1 MPRRL
6 LLAFSLLCASCPAA
20 RCKTDDP
27 DPASDSAAPVLSVL
41 NGSYFVAARKA
52 AGRPGHP
59 SRQSAGLFS
68 AIAAINGSAWLHTPQ
83 AHVHDTKRTWNQ
95 TLLDVGPF
103 SVMNKSITPASG
115 DKHDFICI
123 SAYYWPCNARC
134 GVDAPEPKGATCAT
148 FCKPPARPGPDG
160 SCLYQPNPPAAP
172 GKTHASCPGSW
183 CNNGSNIV
191 SRNGEPTTGDCSCV
205 ACNQS
210 SGLPWATHN
219 GFDWPGA
226 EVDRGAIDGVWENVI
241 PLVLGWWYT
250 APPTDSGIPGVPA
263 GAIST
268 AYFARAAHILRVWF
282 LDEGTKMKPNL
293 DFADTYPGTGV
304 GVGGTVNAARVHIAL
319 DMILLM
325 ESGDVEQQIWTA
337 QDRAGMRDWVRKF
350 LVWWRTSPPG
360 KGAHGIL
367 QNIGT
372 SWSLNAI
379 AMALYIGDSTQATE
393 IAVEDLRWRVSLAV
407 NAKGEV
413 WRELDHNAGSY
424 SYVIGHL
431 KELLDIATLGDR
443 TGFGVD
449 LWNYRANSTVGSI
462 RLALEWMAPYCS
474 HNCTGMSI
482 PQKVNCSGWP
492 RFSIDDLPMNECKMI
507 YRIAGQH
514 YRNVSWARIAEEQS
528 DDRPYVWW
536 VAGMGRTPGIPMS
549 DLMTLTYPAL
559 AL

>member
-1 MPRRL
+1 MAKAYTVAL
-6 LLAFSLLCASCPAA
+6 VALALAQSLFPAA
-20 RCKTDDP
+20 TT
-27 DPASDSAAPVLSVL
+27 AAPALSVL
-41 NGSYFVAARKA
+41 NGSYFVAVRQA
-52 AGRPGHP
+52 AAAASVPP
-59 SRQSAGLFS
+59 ALQS

-83 AHVHDTKRTWNQ
+83 AHVHDTKRTWNT
-95 TLLDVGPF
+95 TLQAIGPF
-103 SVMNKSITPASG
+103 SVMNKSIVPASG
-115 DKHDFICI
+115 NKHDFICI

-134 GVDAPEPKGATCAT
+134 GVDAPAPKGSTCAT
-148 FCKPPARPGPDG
+148 FCNKNSAGPGPNG
-160 SCLYQPNPPAAP
+160 SCLYPANPR
-172 GKTHASCPGSW
+172 GSCPKSW

-191 SRNGEPTTGDCSCV
+191 SRNGKPTTGDCSCT
-205 ACNQS
+205 ACNES
-210 SGLPWATHN
+210 TGLPWATHN

-250 APPTDSGIPGVPA
+250 APPTFSGVPGVPV
-263 GAIST
+263 GTTST
-268 AYFARAAHILRVWF
+268 IYFARAAHILRVWF
-282 LDEGTKMKPNL
+282 LDESTAMRPNL
-293 DFADTYPGTGV
+293 NFADTYPGTGV

-325 ESGDVEQQIWTA
+325 ESGDAEQHIWTA
-337 QDRAGMRDWVRKF
+337 QDRAGMRAWIKAF

-360 KGAHGIL
+360 KGAHEIL

-379 AMALYIGDSTQATE
+379 AMALFIGDKAQATE
-393 IAVEDLRWRVSLAV
+393 IATEDLQWRVSLAV

-443 TGFGVD
+443 TGYGVD
-449 LWNYRANSTVGSI
+449 LWNYRANSSVGSI
-462 RLALEWMAPYCS
+462 KMALEWMAPFCS
-474 HNCTGMSI
+474 HNCTGMTI
-482 PQKVNCSGWP
+482 QQKINCSGWP

-514 YRNVSWARIAEEQS
+514 YRNASWARIAEEQS
-528 DDRPYVWW
+528 DDRQYSWW
-536 VAGMGRTPGIPMS
+536 VAGIGRTKGIPMS
-549 DLMTLTYPAL
+549 DLMMLTYPAL
-559 AL
+559 APLVY